1 MHEKYYKIHKRIMP
15 TLSSIRHF
23 ILKWPCK
30 RKHLL
35 HPWHSSHG
43 LPNQIAEFEPDTFE
57 ATTSKH
63 NIFVDSNSFCFN
75 PFKPIENMISP
86 MNFLKHVMNFM
97 WFVAVV
103 AVLLDHQ
110 SDPNFPPCPKQDS
123 RWHPFP
129 DNNKFTTSG
138 NKEVGNKYIQ
148 YNPGNWD
155 G

>member
-1 MHEKYYKIHKRIMP
+1 MEV
-15 TLSSIRHF
+15 
-23 ILKWPCK
+23 
-30 RKHLL
+30 
-35 HPWHSSHG
+35 
-43 LPNQIAEFEPDTFE
+43 PNQIAEFEPDTFE

-63 NIFVDSNSFCFN
+63 NIFIGHSNSFCFN

-138 NKEVGNKYIQ
+138 NKQVGNK